1 MPNRFP
7 ENGIFAVVGDHP
19 THDLAGSTSRD
30 LTLGELLALADPSAL
45 AGLDLGYGSSA
56 GSEPLRQILAADL
69 GVPPEAVVT
78 TTGGASLALAAI
90 ALEAVA
96 PGDRVVVARP
106 SFPAAF
112 ETLVAAGLDVVPLPL
127 AFESGYALDLDR
139 LADTLTPATRLVSLA
154 TPQNPSGV
162 AIPLPT
168 IRDALDVL
176 DRHAPRALLLVDET
190 YREAVY
196 GNAPVPPSAAALDPR
211 ILTVASISKA
221 HGAPGLRVGWL
232 TAHDPAL
239 RARLVLAKNNLVI
252 TGSVLDEALAAV
264 LLQHREAIL
273 APRRAHLAQALDTVE
288 AWVGDHA
295 DRLAWNRPDGG
306 ALCAVRLRPEVYGDV
321 AVDAFWDALPALDL
335 RLADGSWF
343 GESRRVA
350 RLGFGHLPLDRLRL
364 ALDAVSAALQAPLDG
379 RGSLPRS

>member
-1 MPNRFP
+1 MPSRFP
-7 ENGIFAVVGDHP
+7 KNGIFALVEDHP
-19 THDLAGSTSRD
+19 THDLAGSTARD
-30 LTLGELLALADPSAL
+30 LTLRELLALADADAL
-45 AGLDLGYGSSA
+45 ADLELGYGTSV
-56 GSEPLRQILAADL
+56 GSEPLRQTIADDL
-69 GVPPEAVVT
+69 GVPPQTVVT
-78 TTGGASLALAAI
+78 TTGASLAL

-127 AFESGYALDLDR
+127 SFESGYALDLDR

-162 AIPLPT
+162 AIPLAA

-176 DRHAPRALLLVDET
+176 DRHAPDAVLLIDET
-190 YREAVY
+190 YREAAY
-196 GNAPVPPSAAALDPR
+196 GDAPVPPSAAALDPR
-211 ILTVASISKA
+211 VLTVASISKA

-232 TAHDPAL
+232 TAHDAAL

-252 TGSVLDEALAAV
+252 TSSVLDEALATV
-264 LLQHREAIL
+264 LLRHRETVL
-273 APRRAHLAQALDTVE
+273 APRRAHLAQALATVE

-295 DRLAWNRPDGG
+295 DRLEWNRPDGG
-306 ALCAVRLRPEVYGDV
+306 ALCAVRLRPEVYDGA
-321 AVDAFWDALPALDL
+321 AVDAFWGALPALDL

-350 RLGFGHLPLDRLRL
+350 RLGFGYLPLDRLAS
-364 ALDAVSAALQAPLDG
+364 ALDAVSVALRSSQDG
-379 RGSLPRS
+379 HRS